1 MAKKVL
7 VISTSI
13 RGNSN
18 SEKLAEAFA
27 DGAKAAGNEVEL
39 ISLKNKTIAFCKGC
53 LACQQTG
60 HCVIKDDANA
70 ITDKMLEADVIA
82 WATPIYYYE
91 MSGQMKT
98 MIDRANSLFPKDYK
112 FRDVYLLTAAAE
124 DEPDVD
130 EGAVH
135 GLKGWIACFE
145 KARFAGKICA
155 CGVGAPG
162 EIKRNAKLAEAYE
175 MGKGIV

>member
-1 MAKKVL
+1 MAKRVL
-7 VISTSI
+7 VISTSA
-13 RGNSN
+13 RNNSN

-27 DGAKAAGNEVEL
+27 EGAKAAGNEVEL
-39 ISLKNKTIAFCKGC
+39 ISLKDKTIAFCKGC
-53 LACQQTG
+53 LACQKIG
-60 HCVIKDDANA
+60 HCVINDDANA
-70 ITDKMLEADVIA
+70 ITDKLLKADVVA

-98 MIDRANSLFPKDYK
+98 MIDRANALYPKDYK

-130 EGAVH
+130 EGALH

-145 KARFAGKICA
+145 KARFAGKVCA
-155 CGVGAPG
+155 AGVGGPG
-162 EIKRNAKLAEAYE
+162 EIKGSAKLQDAYD
-175 MGKGIV
+175 MGKAIV

>member
-1 MAKKVL
+1 MAKRVL

-13 RGNSN
+13 RNNSN

-39 ISLKNKTIAFCKGC
+39 VSLKDKTIAFCRGC
-53 LACQQTG
+53 LACQKIG
-60 HCVIKDDANA
+60 HCVINDDANA
-70 ITDKMLEADVIA
+70 ITDKILEAEVVA
-82 WATPIYYYE
+82 WATPVYYYE

-130 EGAVH
+130 ERVET

-145 KARFAGKICA
+145 KARFAGKVCA
-155 CGVGAPG
+155 AGVGGPG
-162 EIKRNAKLAEAYE
+162 EIKGNAKLQEAYD
-175 MGKGIV
+175 MGKAII